1 LRSLRLAWFIAP
13 MTTNSTQAF
22 RNPPLYRQLATVA
35 AGGGGSALFLWLGV
49 PGGGISGAMVIVT
62 LMTVFG
68 LAARIEGPIRVVA
81 MVTSGVTLGAAV
93 TPETLR
99 GIATYP
105 GSLLIMAAGVAA
117 TTAAGT
123 IFLRLLGWSRSTA
136 LLATSPGAF
145 AYIISV
151 APSVKG
157 DVPRI
162 VVVQMFRV
170 LVLMA
175 ILPMLVVETAGPV
188 AHTGPAPLQDPL
200 WLVAAMLALGALGGY
215 VFHKLKVAGG
225 VFFGAMMVSA
235 AFHGTGYAPG
245 RLPWELAFLGQAL
258 IGAWTGSRFVGFDWR
273 RLPTIAGAAFA
284 SILIS
289 IGVSALFAWFAAV
302 AVGVPFGG
310 AVIAFAPG
318 ALEAM
323 TMLAFAI
330 GFDPLYVGVHH
341 LARFMLLNLTMPA
354 IVRFWLEERKPTP

>member
-1 LRSLRLAWFIAP
+1 
-13 MTTNSTQAF
+13 MTASSTQAF
-22 RNPPLYRQLATVA
+22 RNPPLYRQLMTVTAGA
-35 AGGGGSALFLWLGV
+35 AGSALFLWLGV
-49 PGGGISGAMVIVT
+49 PGGGISGAMAVVT

-68 LAARIEGPIRVVA
+68 LASRVEGPIRVVA
-81 MVTSGVTLGAAV
+81 MVASGVTLGAAV

-105 GSLLIMAAGVAA
+105 GSLAIMALGVAA
-117 TTAAGT
+117 TMVVGT
-123 IFLRLLGWSRSTA
+123 LFLRMLGWSRATA
-136 LLATSPGAF
+136 LLAVSPGAF

-151 APSVKG
+151 APRVKA

-175 ILPMLVVETAGPV
+175 ILPMLVVETAGPI
-188 AHTGPAPLQDPL
+188 ALTGPAPLEDPL
-200 WLVAAMLALGALGGY
+200 WLVAAMLALGALGGW
-215 VFHKLKVAGG
+215 VFHRLKIAGG
-225 VFFGAMMVSA
+225 VFFGAMLVSA
-235 AFHGTGYAPG
+235 LFHGTGYAPG
-245 RLPWELAFLGQAL
+245 RLPWEIAFLGQAL

-273 RLPTIAGAAFA
+273 RLPGIAGAAFA
-284 SILIS
+284 SIGIS
-289 IGVSALFAWFAAV
+289 IAVCALFAWVATI
-302 AVGVPFGG
+302 AVGAPFGG

-341 LARFMLLNLTMPA
+341 LARFMLLNMTMPA
-354 IVRFWLEERKPTP
+354 IVRFWLEERKPPPA